1 MKNIRLT
8 ETELTN
14 IIKRV
19 INETHDS
26 RPEWAIRVEKELYD
40 VIKVIDEGN
49 TELAKRMI
57 ELIVNYMNQKIF
69 YLKIELI

>member
-1 MKNIRLT
+1 MKNTRLT
-8 ETELTN
+8 ERELTN

-40 VIKVIDEGN
+40 VIRAIDEGD
-49 TELAKRMI
+49 TKLAKRMI
-57 ELIVNYMNQKIF
+57 ELIVNYMNQNIG
-69 YLKIELI
+69 

>member
-1 MKNIRLT
+1 MKNTRLT
-8 ETELTN
+8 ERELTN

-40 VIKVIDEGN
+40 VIRAIDEGD
-49 TELAKRMI
+49 TKLAKRMI
-57 ELIVNYMNQKIF
+57 ELIVNYMNQNID
-69 YLKIELI
+69 